1 MKYTYFELDSLVK
14 DLGVKAGT
22 LYALSNNIGSHYH
35 QVCIP
40 KSDGGSRK
48 LSCPD
53 YILKKVQRKISEVIL
68 SGLPVSEYACAY
80 VYGGSPLKNARK
92 HLKQEMILKLDIR
105 KYFDHVT
112 YPLIREKVFTPDI
125 FSESNRI
132 LLSLLCS
139 YDEVLPQGAPT
150 SPAISNILL
159 YDFDN
164 KVGEWCRQ
172 RDIIYTRYC
181 DDLTFSSKELDKDE
195 VIRKVADELKVY
207 GLFINRKKTKFI
219 QDGQRK
225 KVTGII
231 VNERPSA
238 PVENR
243 KKIRQEMYYIRKY
256 GIDDHL
262 KKIGCTDS
270 KEKYLRSLLG
280 RVDYVLSIDRN
291 SGPFQQYRNEVIEY
305 LQ

>member
-22 LYALSNNIGSHYH
+22 LYALSNNIDAHYR
-35 QVCIP
+35 QVSIP
-40 KSDGGSRK
+40 KSDGGYRK

-68 SGLPVSEYACAY
+68 SGMPVSEYACAY
-80 VYGGSPLKNARK
+80 VYGGSPKKNARK
-92 HLKQEMILKLDIR
+92 HLKKETILKLDIR

-164 KVGEWCRQ
+164 RIGEWCRQ
-172 RDIIYTRYC
+172 KNITYTRYC
-181 DDLTFSSKELDKDE
+181 DDLTFSSNGMNKDE
-195 VIRKVADELKVY
+195 VIGKVADELKAY

-219 QDGQRK
+219 QKGRRK
-225 KVTGII
+225 KITGII
-231 VNERPSA
+231 VNDRLSA
-238 PVENR
+238 PVEYR
-243 KKIRQEMYYIRKY
+243 RKIRQEMYYIRRY

-262 KKIGCTDS
+262 KKIIWTDS
-270 KEKYLRSLLG
+270 KEKYLRSMLG
-280 RVDYVLSIDRN
+280 RIDYVLSIDRN
-291 SGPFQQYRNEVIEY
+291 SGPFQQYRNEVKEY
-305 LQ
+305 LR